1 MAVPC
6 VLFKNKN
13 SKGGGV
19 DAGLMRYFGHPCPLP
34 LGGPNKMGH
43 LRDASV
49 EQIENR
55 LFDKTYLR
63 EDGFCG

>member
-1 MAVPC
+1 MPVRCDISGIPA
-6 VLFKNKN
+6 LY
-13 SKGGGV
+13 
-19 DAGLMRYFGHPCPLP
+19 LW
-34 LGGPNKMGH
+34 GPNKMGH